1 MTAQTEIL
9 TKAAILMAGSAITAC
24 IAMIE
29 SAVPFIEKLG
39 IPVSL
44 ATVALYLWFKS
55 TQGRVSDLSSALKAR
70 EDEIQKANEHRI
82 ATLTTLQEMS
92 EAIKDQ
98 TTRTESKFD
107 ALLHAIAMKQP

>member
-44 ATVALYLWFKS
+44 AAVALYLWFKS

-70 EDEIQKANEHRI
+70 EDEIYKWNEHRI
-82 ATLTTLQEMS
+82 ATLNTLQEMS
-92 EAIKDQ
+92 AAITDQ
-98 TTRTESKFD
+98 TTRTEIKLD
-107 ALLHAIAMKQP
+107 ALLHAIERKQP

>member
-82 ATLTTLQEMS
+82 AMLTTLQQMS
-92 EAIKDQ
+92 AAIIDQ
-98 TTRTESKFD
+98 TTRTEIKLD
-107 ALLHAIAMKQP
+107 ALLHAIERKQP

>member
-39 IPVSL
+39 VPIAL
-44 ATVALYLWFKS
+44 AAVALWLAVKS
-55 TQGRVSDLSSALKAR
+55 NQGRVNDLSNALKAR

-92 EAIKDQ
+92 AAIIDQ
-98 TTRTESKFD
+98 TNRTEKKFD
-107 ALLHAIAMKQP
+107 ALLHAIERKQP